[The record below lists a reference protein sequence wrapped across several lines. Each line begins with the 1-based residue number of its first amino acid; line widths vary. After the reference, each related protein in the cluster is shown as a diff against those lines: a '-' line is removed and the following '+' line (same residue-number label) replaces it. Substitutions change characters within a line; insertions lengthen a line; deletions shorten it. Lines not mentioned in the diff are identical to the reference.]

1 MASFS
6 SEIAEIVKQDISSS
20 RVVLT
25 NKSFNPNPVGPRI
38 RGFSFILRV
47 SQPMNDLQYPD
58 VILDELDPA
67 QNADPVNLE
76 EHMISTQFIEGHVT
90 STLNM
95 TCID

>member
-1 MASFS
+1 
-6 SEIAEIVKQDISSS
+6 
-20 RVVLT
+20 
-25 NKSFNPNPVGPRI
+25 
-38 RGFSFILRV
+38 
-47 SQPMNDLQYPD
+47 MNDLQYPD

-67 QNADPVNLE
+67 QNADQINLE

>member
-1 MASFS
+1 
-6 SEIAEIVKQDISSS
+6 
-20 RVVLT
+20 
-25 NKSFNPNPVGPRI
+25 
-38 RGFSFILRV
+38 
-47 SQPMNDLQYPD
+47 MNDLQYPD